1 MSMTYKNIL
10 VAVDGSVESMVAFK
24 RAVQVAFNNVGSW
37 LYIIHV
43 IDTRSFAFSEGYN
56 YDLADRYS
64 KSKKDMLDG
73 YEEVAVKLG
82 FDRTYKIME
91 YGTPKHIIARDIP
104 KQKQIDL
111 IICGATGKG
120 DVARFFLGSV
130 SEGIVRTAK
139 CDVLVV
145 RNR

>member
-10 VAVDGSVESMVAFK
+10 VAVDESNEAMIAFK
-24 RAVQVAFNNVGSW
+24 RAVQVAINNVGSK

-56 YDLADRYS
+56 FDLADHYT
-64 KSKKDMLDG
+64 KSKRDMLDR
-73 YEEVAVKLG
+73 YEEIAVQLD
-82 FDRTYKIME
+82 FDRIYKIME
-91 YGTPKHIIARDIP
+91 YGTPKYIIARDIP

-111 IICGATGKG
+111 IICGVTGKG
-120 DVARFFLGSV
+120 EVARFFLGSV
-130 SEGIVRTAK
+130 SEAIVRTAK

>member
-1 MSMTYKNIL
+1 MTYKNIL
-10 VAVDGSVESMVAFK
+10 VAVDESSEAKIAFK
-24 RAVQVAFNNVGSW
+24 RAVQVAINNVGSR

-56 YDLADRYS
+56 FDLADQYA

-73 YEEVAVKLG
+73 YEEIAVQLG
-82 FDRTYKIME
+82 YDSIYKIME
-91 YGTPKHIIARDIP
+91 YGTPKEIIARDFP

-111 IICGATGKG
+111 IICGVTGKG
-120 DVARFFLGSV
+120 ELARFFLGSV
-130 SEGIVRTAK
+130 SEAIVRTAK

-145 RNR
+145 RNL